1 MKFSRWLDF
10 PSPTWRIYSLFATV
24 TMIVSVA
31 FWGLVILLRLLFPIN
46 LDVET
51 WYLRIWNLFVLK
63 LYRMKVEIIGSENI
77 PAGKSCL
84 IVSNHQSLFDIPL
97 AFKAMANVHIR
108 MVAKRELF
116 QIPIFGHVLNRT
128 HFIPVDRKS
137 RSSGVE
143 ASKEIRK
150 RLGKG
155 ISVWVAPEGTRS
167 VNWKLLPFRKG
178 AFAVAVD
185 EKIPVQPIL
194 ILNSYRS
201 CTKEEYWV
209 RCGSHLVVKILDP
222 IYPDHPSFADRA
234 LLCEEVQKRMSEAL
248 MDAQAKNPS
257 LFLRS
262 A

>member
-1 MKFSRWLDF
+1 MNFSRWLDY

-24 TMIVSVA
+24 SMFISVA
-31 FWGLVILLRLLFPIN
+31 IWGLVILVRLLFPLN
-46 LDVET
+46 LQTET
-51 WYLRIWNLFVLK
+51 WYLRVWNLFVLK
-63 LYRMKVEIIGSENI
+63 LYRMKVEIVGQEKLAS
-77 PAGKSCL
+77 GKSCL

-97 AFKAMANVHIR
+97 AFKAISKEHIR

-116 QIPIFGHVLNRT
+116 KIPIFGHVLYRT

-137 RSSGVE
+137 RTSGVV
-143 ASKEIRK
+143 ASQEMRK
-150 RLGKG
+150 RLNAG

-167 VNWKLLPFRKG
+167 VNSQLLPFRKG
-178 AFAVAVD
+178 AFAVAID
-185 EKIPVQPIL
+185 EKIPVQPLL

-209 RCGSHLVVKILDP
+209 RCGSHLVVHILEP
-222 IYPDHPSFADRA
+222 LYPDHPAFADRG
-234 LLCEEVQKRMSEAL
+234 LLCEEVQRRMAEAL
-248 MDAQAKNPS
+248 AKAQAKDPS